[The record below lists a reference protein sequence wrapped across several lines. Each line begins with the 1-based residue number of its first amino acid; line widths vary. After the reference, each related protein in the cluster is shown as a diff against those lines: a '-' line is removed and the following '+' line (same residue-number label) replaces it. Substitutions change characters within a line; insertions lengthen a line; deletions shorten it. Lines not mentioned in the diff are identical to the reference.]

1 MSGLAFLL
9 LLALFFLASLAM
21 VGRHALMILP
31 FALVTMYW
39 LWSRGARDDYD
50 D

>member
-1 MSGLAFLL
+1 MSGLAFVFLLALL
-9 LLALFFLASLAM
+9 LLTSLAM

-31 FALVTMYW
+31 FALVTLYW
-39 LWSRGARDDYD
+39 LWSRGARDDFD